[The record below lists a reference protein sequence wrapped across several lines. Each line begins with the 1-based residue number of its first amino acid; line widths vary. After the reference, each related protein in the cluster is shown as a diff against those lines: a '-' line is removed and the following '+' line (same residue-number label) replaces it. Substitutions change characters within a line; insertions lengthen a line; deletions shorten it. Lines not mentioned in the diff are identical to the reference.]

1 MRLDRWVIGGAR
13 LRARFG
19 AVPDGVG
26 GPRTAGGVT
35 DFEGVRFMDGLVIV
49 ANRLPVEFTADGEM
63 AVSPGGLV
71 SAVKAAAPVGTRWV
85 GWGGEQ
91 ASRRGECE
99 VDDLVLNPMAL
110 SDEEVE
116 EFYKGFS
123 NSLLWP
129 LFHGRVRPV
138 ELRRSWWRSYRAVN
152 KRFAAEVARVAPL
165 GGTVWVHDYHLLLVP
180 EALRALR
187 PDLRIGLFLH
197 IPFPNAQL
205 LATLPWRRE
214 LLEGM
219 LGADLLGMQSDD
231 DVANFSAST
240 TRLLR
245 NPLRAHWT
253 TRRGHP
259 VHVDA
264 FPISIDVDRWQAL
277 GEAAVGAATT
287 LREGL
292 GAQTLLFGVDR
303 LDYTKGITQRLRA
316 FGELLN
322 DGRLDPATTTFVQ
335 VAVPS
340 RGDVP
345 GYDEEKD
352 DVEGLLQS
360 INERH
365 RRDDGTAPVV
375 YIDEACDEVQL
386 AAWYR
391 ATDVLIVT
399 PLVDGM
405 NLVAKEFVAC
415 RSDRGGALVLSEFAG
430 AAHELDGAVLVN
442 PYDLEAMKAAFLL
455 AVAMPPAEQARR
467 MDIMREAV
475 RSNDVHHWANRFL
488 GRLATVAHG
497 RTVAS
502 RRERPQPTREHRTT
516 RQVH

>member
-1 MRLDRWVIGGAR
+1 
-13 LRARFG
+13 
-19 AVPDGVG
+19 
-26 GPRTAGGVT
+26 
-35 DFEGVRFMDGLVIV
+35 
-49 ANRLPVEFTADGEM
+49 
-63 AVSPGGLV
+63 
-71 SAVKAAAPVGTRWV
+71 
-85 GWGGEQ
+85 
-91 ASRRGECE
+91 
-99 VDDLVLNPMAL
+99 
-110 SDEEVE
+110 
-116 EFYKGFS
+116 
-123 NSLLWP
+123 
-129 LFHGRVRPV
+129 
-138 ELRRSWWRSYRAVN
+138 
-152 KRFAAEVARVAPL
+152 
-165 GGTVWVHDYHLLLVP
+165 VHDYHLLLVP

>member
-1 MRLDRWVIGGAR
+1 M
-13 LRARFG
+13 
-19 AVPDGVG
+19 
-26 GPRTAGGVT
+26 
-35 DFEGVRFMDGLVIV
+35 FMEGLVIV
-49 ANRLPVEFTADGEM
+49 ANRLPIEFTADGEM

-71 SAVKAAAPVGTRWV
+71 SAVKSAAPVGTHWV

-91 ASRRGECE
+91 ASRRGECV
-99 VDDLVLNPMAL
+99 VDDLVLDPIAL
-110 SDEEVE
+110 SADEVE

-129 LFHGRVRPV
+129 LFHGRVRHV

-152 KRFAAEVARVAPL
+152 ERFATEAARVAPM

-180 EALRALR
+180 AALRVLR

-205 LATLPWRRE
+205 LATLPWRIE

-219 LGADLLGMQSDD
+219 LGADLVGFQSDD
-231 DVANFSAST
+231 DVANFSNST
-240 TRLLR
+240 SRLLR
-245 NPLRAHWT
+245 NPTRAHWS

-277 GEAAVGAATT
+277 GEASEGAATS
-287 LREGL
+287 LRDGL
-292 GAQTLLFGVDR
+292 GAHTVLFGVDR

-322 DGRLDPATTTFVQ
+322 DGRLDPATTSFVQ

-345 GYDEEKD
+345 GYEEERE
-352 DVEGLLQS
+352 DVEGLLEA

-375 YIDEACDEVQL
+375 YIDEACDEAQL

-391 ATDVLIVT
+391 AADVMVVS

-405 NLVAKEFVAC
+405 NLVAKEFVAT
-415 RSDRGGALVLSEFAG
+415 RSDHDGVLVLSEFAG
-430 AAHELDGAVLVN
+430 AANELDGAVLVN
-442 PYDLEAMKAAFLL
+442 PYDLEAVKDAFLQ
-455 AVAMPPAEQARR
+455 AAAMPSAERSRR
-467 MDIMREAV
+467 MVRMREAV
-475 RSNDVHHWANRFL
+475 RANDVHHWTGRFL
-488 GRLATVAHG
+488 GRLTTVAGG
-497 RTVAS
+497 RTLAS
-502 RRERPQPTREHRTT
+502 RREVTQASRDQQPTRTAP
-516 RQVH
+516 

>member
-1 MRLDRWVIGGAR
+1 
-13 LRARFG
+13 
-19 AVPDGVG
+19 
-26 GPRTAGGVT
+26 
-35 DFEGVRFMDGLVIV
+35 MDGLVIV

-71 SAVKAAAPVGTRWV
+71 SAVKAAAPVGTRWI

-91 ASRRGECE
+91 ASRRGECA
-99 VDDLVLNPMAL
+99 VDDLVLSPITL

-138 ELRRSWWRSYRAVN
+138 ELRRSWWLSYRAVN
-152 KRFAAEVARVAPL
+152 ERFATEAARVAPL

-180 EALRALR
+180 AALRALR
-187 PDLRIGLFLH
+187 PDLRIGIFLH

-219 LGADLLGMQSDD
+219 LGADLVGFQSDE

-240 TRLLR
+240 SRLLR

-264 FPISIDVDRWQAL
+264 FPISIDVDRWQAH
-277 GEAAVGAATT
+277 GESAVEAAST
-287 LREGL
+287 LRRNL
-292 GAQTLLFGVDR
+292 GCETLLFGVDR

-316 FGELLN
+316 FSELLN

-352 DVEGLLQS
+352 DVEGLLQA

-365 RRDDGTAPVV
+365 RRHDGTAPVV
-375 YIDEACDEVQL
+375 YIDEACDEEQL

-391 ATDVLIVT
+391 AADVLVVT

-405 NLVAKEFVAC
+405 NLVAKEFVAT
-415 RSDRGGALVLSEFAG
+415 RSDHDGVLVLSEFAG
-430 AAHELDGAVLVN
+430 AANELDGAVLVN
-442 PYDLEAMKAAFLL
+442 PYDLEAMKAAFLQ
-455 AVAMPPAEQARR
+455 AVAMSPAEQARR
-467 MDIMREAV
+467 MEAMREAV
-475 RSNDVHHWANRFL
+475 RANDVHHWAGRFL
-488 GRLATVAHG
+488 GRLATVAQG
-497 RTVAS
+497 RTVTS
-502 RRERPQPTREHRTT
+502 RRERPQPTRDHRAA
-516 RQVH
+516 RKVH

>member
-1 MRLDRWVIGGAR
+1 
-13 LRARFG
+13 
-19 AVPDGVG
+19 
-26 GPRTAGGVT
+26 
-35 DFEGVRFMDGLVIV
+35 MDGLVIV

-91 ASRRGECE
+91 ASRRGECQL
-99 VDDLVLNPMAL
+99 DDLVLNPIDL
-110 SDEEVE
+110 SDDEVE

-138 ELRRSWWRSYRAVN
+138 ELRRSWWVSYRAVN
-152 KRFAAEVARVAPL
+152 KRFAADVARVAPQ

-219 LGADLLGMQSDD
+219 LGADLVGFQSDD

-240 TRLLR
+240 SRLLSY
-245 NPLRAHWT
+245 PLRAHWS

-277 GEAAVGAATT
+277 GEQSVAAATT
-287 LREGL
+287 LRHDL
-292 GAQTLLFGVDR
+292 GCETLLFGVDR

-345 GYDEEKD
+345 GYDEERD
-352 DVEGLLQS
+352 DVEGLLQT

-375 YIDEACDEVQL
+375 YIDEACDEEQL

-391 ATDVLIVT
+391 AADVLVVT

-405 NLVAKEFVAC
+405 NLVAKEFVAS
-415 RSDRGGALVLSEFAG
+415 RSDLDGVLVLSEFAG
-430 AAHELDGAVLVN
+430 AAHELGGAVLVN
-442 PYDLEAMKAAFLL
+442 PYDLEAMKAAFLQ
-455 AVAMPPAEQARR
+455 AASMPPAEQAQR
-467 MDIMREAV
+467 MGAMREAV
-475 RSNDVHHWANRFL
+475 RANDVHHWAGRFL
-488 GRLATVAHG
+488 RRLETVAQD
-497 RTVAS
+497 RMVST
-502 RRERPQPTREHRTT
+502 RRERPQPTREHRSA